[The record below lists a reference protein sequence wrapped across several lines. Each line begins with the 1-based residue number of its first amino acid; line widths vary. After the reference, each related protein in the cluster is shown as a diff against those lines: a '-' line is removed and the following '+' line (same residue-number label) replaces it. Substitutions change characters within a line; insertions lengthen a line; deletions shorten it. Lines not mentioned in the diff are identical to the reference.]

1 MKRPP
6 VCQVGCA
13 NGGPEHR
20 YSLSEE
26 PDAGHKAPRLS
37 LNLLSQPHGW
47 RGACAESGVD
57 PTAGFPR
64 ATMVQGR
71 CMRTQNFPF
80 PPEITGRMA
89 VSRTQRELYVADPPA
104 GWPAQPLP
112 GDGPVLDM
120 LLEAALVGED
130 LVAEVAVF
138 LLPIEQ
144 EPEEK
149 AIDPA
154 HKAWQEGAGG
164 QGIGVVI
171 IELSSRVST
180 GCVAGS
186 GPSP

>member
-6 VCQVGCA
+6 ACQVGCA

-26 PDAGHKAPRLS
+26 PDAGHKAPRFS
-37 LNLLSQPHGW
+37 LNLLSQPHSW
-47 RGACAESGVD
+47 RGARGEEWSGPHGWFPESHNG
-57 PTAGFPR
+57 AG
-64 ATMVQGR
+64 TLNGDSEL
-71 CMRTQNFPF
+71 PF

-104 GWPAQPLP
+104 GWPTWPLP

-138 LLPIEQ
+138 LLPVEQ

-164 QGIGVVI
+164 QGIGV
-171 IELSSRVST
+171 
-180 GCVAGS
+180 
-186 GPSP
+186 